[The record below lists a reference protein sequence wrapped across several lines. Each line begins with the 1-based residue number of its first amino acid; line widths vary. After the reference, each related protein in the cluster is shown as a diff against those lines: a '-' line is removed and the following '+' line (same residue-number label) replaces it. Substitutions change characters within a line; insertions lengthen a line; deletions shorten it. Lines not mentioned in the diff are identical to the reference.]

1 MNEVFQSVQVLPG
14 VGPKRLE
21 PLAELGI
28 ETVYDLLTHFPFRYE
43 DIQIRDV
50 QTIMDQEKVTLKGL
64 VATQPVVSYYGFK
77 KNRLAF
83 RMAIDQQ
90 VIQVAFFNQPYLKDK
105 VVQGE

>member
-1 MNEVFQSVQVLPG
+1 MSEVFQKCASLAG
-14 VGPKRLE
+14 RWPKRLE

-64 VATQPVVSYYGFK
+64 WRR
-77 KNRLAF
+77 NRLSAI
-83 RMAIDQQ
+83 MASRRI
-90 VIQVAFFNQPYLKDK
+90 VWRFAWRLTSKSSKLRSLISRI
-105 VVQGE
+105 

>member
-50 QTIMDQEKVTLKGL
+50 QSIMDQEKVTLKGL
-64 VATQPVVSYYGFK
+64 VGDATGCELLWLQEEPFGVSHG
-77 KNRLAF
+77 
-83 RMAIDQQ
+83 D
-90 VIQVAFFNQPYLKDK
+90 
-105 VVQGE
+105 

>member
-50 QTIMDQEKVTLKGL
+50 NTIMDQEKVTAKRACGDTTGCELLRLQEEPFG
-64 VATQPVVSYYGFK
+64 VSHG
-77 KNRLAF
+77 
-83 RMAIDQQ
+83 D
-90 VIQVAFFNQPYLKDK
+90 
-105 VVQGE
+105 